1 MTAAADEYEA
11 KSHATR
17 LATLATA
24 RAEEKKARR
33 LRREGKNEEAIEAY
47 DYARELYADTS
58 FAFGGALRRRDSRA
72 EEELVDEVKR
82 AISRCD
88 SITSNLKHP
97 KTQRAAA
104 TTPRPNCLDCGKPLR
119 RFKWDDRAFADGTPR
134 EWGDYGDQRFCGLR
148 CGWSWACAHAP
159 MPKKAQ
165 KP

>member
-1 MTAAADEYEA
+1 MTTTVADEYEA

-47 DYARELYADTS
+47 DYARELYADPS
-58 FAFGGALRRRDSRA
+58 FAFDSRA

-88 SITSNLKHP
+88 AITRNLRHP
-97 KTQRAAA
+97 KTQRAAR
-104 TTPRPNCLDCGKPLR
+104 TKPRPNCLNCDKPLR
-119 RFKWDDRAFADGTPR
+119 RYKWEASAFDDGTPR
-134 EWGDYGDQRFCGLR
+134 EWGDYGDNRFCGLR
-148 CGWSWACAHAP
+148 CGWRWACANTALP
-159 MPKKAQ
+159 TKK
-165 KP
+165 KKS